1 MDTGSKGHSG
11 KDRQD
16 LTDRKG
22 QTGYSRTSMKAQPGK
37 ET

>member
-1 MDTGSKGHSG
+1 MDTGSTGHSG

-22 QTGYSRTSMKAQPGK
+22 QTGRDTQKRTKRKGK
-37 ET
+37 